1 MKATVK
7 EMDNYIAKNA
17 GLALPGRSTGAKL
30 PENQNTIQTELCRK
44 TVSGEVTEEYSL
56 PDYQPEI
63 RRLLRVTANPMPP
76 TQFLSSD
83 NAEFSG
89 TVDFGVL
96 Y

>member
-44 TVSGEVTEEYSL
+44 TVSGEVTEE
-56 PDYQPEI
+56 
-63 RRLLRVTANPMPP
+63 
-76 TQFLSSD
+76 
-83 NAEFSG
+83 
-89 TVDFGVL
+89 
-96 Y
+96 